1 MSSEY
6 LNTQELHQ
14 LTGYARFQAQLSWL
28 KLQGLPFKVDGSR
41 IIVSRLHVQR
51 WIEGKPTV
59 SHAGM
64 NVSAIR

>member
-14 LTGYARFQAQLSWL
+14 LTGYARSSGQLEWL
-28 KLQGLPFKVDGSR
+28 RLRGIPFKADGPR

-59 SHAGM
+59 SHAGL